1 MMAAA
6 SWPAAN
12 PIGYTRLVGN
22 RAERRGRVSTSDK
35 IEFASPIDAPSTF
48 QNTLGFV
55 PALVRAQ
62 ALLPRL
68 IEAQASLEGATRL
81 RDGNLSRLQKE
92 RILLAIAS
100 DRRDLYAMAEHCA
113 VLSALAEPDARID
126 ALLVDSGDTALPEP
140 DLAALRFCRK
150 LARAPHAVC
159 REDIVSLRA
168 SGLSDEAILE
178 AAVTAALGIYRGTIS
193 TALRVEPEF
202 PLRPTVR
209 AQCGL
214 PQNEG
219 QIAPDAGRRSHT
231 EKGPYLPSPF
241 LSSESFAPY
250 ATLYQTHGFI
260 PNFFRSQSLRPDLLE
275 AEIEAVGKILQP
287 EDILT
292 RVQKEAILLAVSAAN
307 LNSYCV
313 AVHSNILRGR
323 GVAEE
328 EGDQIAV
335 DHHLSALSEADK
347 ALIDCAIK
355 LGARHAEFSPRDVD
369 ELRTWS
375 FTEEQILESIAVV
388 ALNNFSNFLQM
399 GLGFEP
405 DFDVP
410 AAFQRSIVKPFAPPG
425 TPMAGDPAIPTLV
438 TAIADPD
445 AELVA
450 QAQAGN
456 LDAFEKLVRRNT
468 QSVFRALVAIL
479 GDTDE
484 AQDVMQEVFL
494 SAFKHIA
501 RFEGRSKVSTW
512 FASIARNAAFQH
524 IRKRKDTESLDS
536 ADSGED
542 GDFRPRQVRAWQDD
556 PEQSYSKAQVR
567 KLVEK
572 GILQLSPTYRTVL
585 MLRDIEQLS
594 TDEVARRL
602 GLSVPTVKTRLF
614 RGRLML
620 RESLSP
626 YFSKGPGGTLQ

>member
-1 MMAAA
+1 M
-6 SWPAAN
+6 
-12 PIGYTRLVGN
+12 
-22 RAERRGRVSTSDK
+22 STSDK
-35 IEFASPIDAPSTF
+35 IKFESPIDSLSTF
-48 QNTLGFV
+48 QNALGFL

-68 IEAQASLEGATRL
+68 MEAQASLEGATRL
-81 RDGNLSRLQKE
+81 RDGSLTRSQKE

-100 DRRDLYAMAEHCA
+100 DRRDLYAVAEHCA
-113 VLSALAEPDARID
+113 VLSVLSEPDTRID
-126 ALLVDSGDTALPEP
+126 ALVVNSGDTALPEP
-140 DLAALRFCRK
+140 DLVALRFCRK

-168 SGLSDEAILE
+168 MGLSDGAILE
-178 AAVTAALGIYRGTIS
+178 TAVTAALAIYRGTIS
-193 TALRVEPEF
+193 KALHVEPEF
-202 PLRPTVR
+202 PLRPAVR
-209 AQCGL
+209 VLCCL
-214 PQNEG
+214 PQNGG
-219 QIAPDAGRRSHT
+219 QIAQDAGRRSHS

-241 LSSESFAPY
+241 LSPESFAPF
-250 ATLYQTHGFI
+250 AKLYQTHGFI
-260 PNFFRSQSLRPDLLE
+260 PNFFRSQALRPDLLE
-275 AEIEAVGKILQP
+275 AEIETVRKILQP

-313 AVHSNILRGR
+313 AVHSNMLRGM
-323 GVAEE
+323 GVAAE

-347 ALIDCAIK
+347 ALVDCAIK

-369 ELRTWS
+369 ELRKWN

-405 DFDVP
+405 DFEVP
-410 AAFQRSIVKPFAPPG
+410 AAFQQAILKPFVPSG
-425 TPMAGDPAIPTLV
+425 TPMAGDPAISTLV

-450 QAQAGN
+450 QAQAGD
-456 LDAFEKLVRRNT
+456 LDAFERLVRRNT

-484 AQDVMQEVFL
+484 VQDVMQEVFL

-501 RFEGRSKVSTW
+501 RFEGRSKMSTW
-512 FASIARNAAFQH
+512 LASIARNAAFQR
-524 IRKRKDTESLDS
+524 IRKQKDTESLDS
-536 ADSGED
+536 ADSDED

-572 GILQLSPTYRTVL
+572 GILQLSPRYRTIL

-602 GLSVPTVKTRLF
+602 GISVPTVKTRLF

-620 RESLSP
+620 REWLSP
-626 YFSKGPGGTLQ
+626 YFSKGPGGAPYNDHV

>member
-1 MMAAA
+1 M
-6 SWPAAN
+6 
-12 PIGYTRLVGN
+12 
-22 RAERRGRVSTSDK
+22 STSDE
-35 IEFASPIDAPSTF
+35 IEFESPIDSPSTF
-48 QNTLGFV
+48 QNALGFE

-62 ALLPRL
+62 SLLPRL
-68 IEAQASLEGATRL
+68 MQAQASLEGAIRL
-81 RDGNLSRLQKE
+81 RDGKLSRLQKE

-100 DRRDLYAMAEHCA
+100 DRRDFYAVAEHCA
-113 VLSALAEPDARID
+113 VLSALGEPDARID
-126 ALLVDSGDTALPEP
+126 AFLIDSGDTSLPEP
-140 DLAALRFCRK
+140 DFAALRFCRK
-150 LARAPHAVC
+150 LARASHEVG

-168 SGLSDEAILE
+168 IGLSDGAILE
-178 AAVTAALGIYRGTIS
+178 AAVTTALAIYRGTIS
-193 TALRVEPEF
+193 MALCVEPEF
-202 PLRPTVR
+202 PLRPAVR

-214 PQNEG
+214 PQDEV
-219 QIAPDAGRRSHT
+219 QIAQGASHRSQT
-231 EKGPYLPSPF
+231 EKGPYLPSSF
-241 LSSESFAPY
+241 LSSESFAPF
-250 ATLYQTHGFI
+250 ATLFQTHGFI

-275 AEIEAVGKILQP
+275 AEIEAAAKILQP
-287 EDILT
+287 EDVLT
-292 RVQKEAILLAVSAAN
+292 RLQKEAILLAVSAAN

-313 AVHSNILRGR
+313 AVHSNLLRGM
-323 GVAEE
+323 GMAEE

-347 ALIDCAIK
+347 ALVDCAIK
-355 LGARHAEFSPRDVD
+355 LGAHHAEFSPQDLD
-369 ELRTWS
+369 ELRTRN

-388 ALNNFSNFLQM
+388 ALNNFSNSLQM

-405 DFDVP
+405 DFEVP
-410 AAFQRSIVKPFAPPG
+410 AAFQQAILKPFAPLG
-425 TPMAGDPAIPTLV
+425 TPMAGDPAIPTFV
-438 TAIADPD
+438 TAISDPD

-450 QAQAGN
+450 QAQAGD
-456 LDAFEKLVRRNT
+456 LDAFEMLVRRNT

-494 SAFKHIA
+494 SAFKHIV

-536 ADSGED
+536 ADSSED
-542 GDFRPRQVRAWQDD
+542 GNFRPRQVRAWQDD
-556 PEQSYSKAQVR
+556 PEQNYSKAQVR

-620 RESLSP
+620 REWLSP
-626 YFSKGPGGTLQ
+626 YFSKGPGGAEQ

>member
-1 MMAAA
+1 MAA
-6 SWPAAN
+6 PN
-12 PIGYTRLVGN
+12 GYTQLVGVH
-22 RAERRGRVSTSDK
+22 AERRGRVGTSDK
-35 IEFASPIDAPSTF
+35 IECESSIDSSAIF
-48 QNTLGFV
+48 QNALGFV

-68 IEAQASLEGATRL
+68 MEAQASLEGATRL

-100 DRRDLYAMAEHCA
+100 DRRDLYAMVEHCA
-113 VLSALAEPDARID
+113 VLSALGEPDARID
-126 ALLVDSGDTALPEP
+126 ALLVDSGDASLPEP
-140 DLAALRFCRK
+140 GLAALKFCRK

-168 SGLSDEAILE
+168 IGLSDEAILE
-178 AAVTAALGIYRGTIS
+178 AAVTAALAIYRGTIS

-202 PLRPTVR
+202 PLRPAVR

-214 PQNEG
+214 PQHEG
-219 QIAPDAGRRSHT
+219 QIAPGAGRRSHT

-241 LSSESFAPY
+241 LSTDSFAPY
-250 ATLYQTHGFI
+250 AVLYQTHGFI
-260 PNFFRSQSLRPDLLE
+260 PNFFRSQTLRPDLLE
-275 AEIEAVGKILQP
+275 AEIEAVWRILQP
-287 EDILT
+287 EDVLT

-313 AVHSNILRGR
+313 AIHSNMLRGM
-323 GVAEE
+323 GVAAE

-335 DHHLSALSEADK
+335 DHHLSVLSEADK
-347 ALIDCAIK
+347 ALVDCAIK

-369 ELRTWS
+369 ELRTWN
-375 FTEEQILESIAVV
+375 FTEEQILESFAVV
-388 ALNNFSNFLQM
+388 ALNIFSNSLQM

-405 DFDVP
+405 DFEVP
-410 AAFQRSIVKPFAPPG
+410 AAFQKAIVKPFRPLG
-425 TPMAGDPAIPTLV
+425 TPMAGDPTISTLV

-494 SAFKHIA
+494 SAFRHIA

-524 IRKRKDTESLDS
+524 IRKRRDTESLDS

-542 GDFRPRQVRAWQDD
+542 ADFRPRQVRAWQDD

-620 RESLSP
+620 REALSP
-626 YFSKGPGGTLQ
+626 YFSKSPGGTLQ

>member
-1 MMAAA
+1 M
-6 SWPAAN
+6 
-12 PIGYTRLVGN
+12 
-22 RAERRGRVSTSDK
+22 STSDK
-35 IEFASPIDAPSTF
+35 IEFESPIDSLSTF
-48 QNTLGFV
+48 QNALGYV

-68 IEAQASLEGATRL
+68 MEAQASLESATRL
-81 RDGNLSRLQKE
+81 RDDDLSRLQKE

-100 DRRDLYAMAEHCA
+100 DRRDLYAMAEHCS
-113 VLSALAEPDARID
+113 VLSALGEPDAQID

-150 LARAPHAVC
+150 LARTPHSVC
-159 REDIVSLRA
+159 REDIVLLRA
-168 SGLSDEAILE
+168 TGLSDGAILE
-178 AAVTAALGIYRGTIS
+178 AAVAAALAIYRGTIS

-202 PLRPTVR
+202 PLRSAVR
-209 AQCGL
+209 VQCGL
-214 PQNEG
+214 PQHEG
-219 QIAPDAGRRSHT
+219 QITQDLSHRSHT
-231 EKGPYLPSPF
+231 KKVPYLPSPF
-241 LSSESFAPY
+241 LSSESFAPF
-250 ATLYQTHGFI
+250 AKLNQTHGFI

-275 AEIEAVGKILQP
+275 AEIKAVGKILQP

-292 RVQKEAILLAVSAAN
+292 RVQKEAILLAVSATN

-313 AVHSNILRGR
+313 AVHSNMLRGM
-323 GVAEE
+323 GVAAE

-355 LGARHAEFSPRDVD
+355 LGARYTEFSSRDVD
-369 ELRTWS
+369 ELRTWN

-388 ALNNFSNFLQM
+388 ALSNFSNFLQM

-405 DFDVP
+405 DFEVP
-410 AAFQRSIVKPFAPPG
+410 VAFQQAIVKPFAPPD
-425 TPMAGDPAIPTLV
+425 TLMAGDPAISTFV

-456 LDAFEKLVRRNT
+456 LDAFEGLVHRNT

-479 GDTDE
+479 GDSDE
-484 AQDVMQEVFL
+484 VQDVMQEVFL

-512 FASIARNAAFQH
+512 LASIARNAAFQR

-542 GDFRPRQVRAWQDD
+542 GEFRPRQVRAWQDD
-556 PEQSYSKAQVR
+556 PEQSYSRAQVR
-567 KLVEK
+567 KLVEE

-620 RESLSP
+620 REWLSP
-626 YFSKGPGGTLQ
+626 YFSKGPGGAEQ